1 MNNKIVALALF
12 AILVGCAMGTEESHS
27 HNTKAPTHAPTQAAH
42 ATTKAATSTTTSR
55 SSSSSGSGS
64 SGCVTSEPM
73 KVLVPL
79 YVYPGSAW
87 DEVIA
92 AAANIKIMAII
103 NPNSGPDPNGPDSTY
118 TTYMRKMTAAGID
131 MVGYVHTS
139 YGDRASSDVTADI
152 DTFASKYPGLKG
164 IFLDE
169 ASALASE
176 VSYYTTIYNHI
187 MSKSGYTNSILNPGV
202 QPVQQY
208 LAISTNIMVF
218 EDKASNFGSFDSWV
232 SCAPSGYS
240 QAGYKYKFSA
250 IAYGASTS
258 NIPSLLISMKN
269 AGMGYVYLSEQ
280 TAICCIYNTLAS
292 IFNAEVTQVASL
304 N

>member
-27 HNTKAPTHAPTQAAH
+27 RHTQAARSH
-42 ATTKAATSTTTSR
+42 STTTTSH
-55 SSSSSGSGS
+55 STTGSSSGSGS
-64 SGCVTSEPM
+64 GGCVISTASEPL
-73 KVLVPL
+73 KVMVPL

-92 AAANIKIMAII
+92 AAASVKIMVII

-118 TTYMRKMTAAGID
+118 TTYMRKLTAAGID

-139 YGDRASSDVTADI
+139 YGDRSSSDVNADI
-152 DTFASKYPGLKG
+152 DTFASKYTGLKG

-176 VSYYTTIYNHI
+176 VSYYTTVYNHI
-187 MSKSGYTNSILNPGV
+187 ISKSGYTNVILNPGV
-202 QPVQQY
+202 QPVEQY

-218 EDKASNFGSFDSWV
+218 EDTASNFGTFDSWV
-232 SCAPSGYS
+232 SCAPSGYQ
-240 QAGYKYKFSA
+240 QAGYKYRFSS

-258 NIPSLLISMKN
+258 KIPSLVTSMMN
-269 AGMGYVYLSEQ
+269 AGMGYVYLSER
-280 TAICCIYNTLAS
+280 TDVCCIYNTLAT
-292 IFNAEVTQVASL
+292 IFNAEVTEVVTL